1 MLRRLR
7 VGRARRGQALVELA
21 LVFPLLVL
29 LIAGIIVIG
38 IGIFYQ
44 QQVTNAAREA
54 ARYASVHSATAQC
67 PTVSTLDPL
76 GSFKPKTYTRCDAP
90 AASWPKMTN
99 AARSLLFG
107 LDPASVRV
115 AACWSGYVDGVSYD
129 APPPGDYVISG
140 STVTITSSFSQ
151 CLINGADPTTD
162 PSGIGCGGGLSSA
175 TTDRASALS
184 EGPGRVVANT
194 VTGYACYVWS
204 PPMAG
209 FLLIPQTITFR
220 GVLTEPIERQQ

>member
-1 MLRRLR
+1 M
-7 VGRARRGQALVELA
+7 RARLIPERAGRGQALVELA

-29 LIAGIIVIG
+29 LIAGIVVIG

-67 PTVSTLDPL
+67 PTVSHLTPVAP
-76 GSFKPKTYTRCDAP
+76 PKTYTACDAP
-90 AASWPKMTN
+90 AASWPKMTT
-99 AARSLLFG
+99 AARSLLVG
-107 LDPASVRV
+107 LDKTSVQV
-115 AACWSGYVDGVSYD
+115 AACWSGYVEGSSYD
-129 APPPGDYVISG
+129 APPPGDYLISG
-140 STVTITSSFSQ
+140 STVTIASSFSQ
-151 CLINGADPTTD
+151 CSIDGADPTTD
-162 PSGIGCGGGLSSA
+162 PSGIGCAGGLSAA
-175 TTDRASALS
+175 TTDTASALS

-204 PPMAG
+204 PPLAG
-209 FLLIPQTITFR
+209 FLLIPETVTLR